1 MSNSNLKIQNI
12 TPENEIES
20 SILQDIKNALEFLE
34 TQNFILQIT
43 EDLKD
48 SPEDYDYTQDDL
60 EQFIFKYEL
69 NS

>member
-20 SILQDIKNALEFLE
+20 SILQDIENALEYPE

-48 SPEDYDYTQDDL
+48 SPEDYDYTQDDFD
-60 EQFIFKYEL
+60 QFIFKYEL

>member
-1 MSNSNLKIQNI
+1 MSNSKIQNI

-20 SILQDIKNALEFLE
+20 SILQDIKTALEFPE

-43 EDLKD
+43 DDLKD
-48 SPEDYDYTQDDL
+48 SPEDYDYTQDDFD
-60 EQFIFKYEL
+60 QFIFKYEL

>member
-20 SILQDIKNALEFLE
+20 SILQDIKIALEFPE

-48 SPEDYDYTQDDL
+48 SPEDYDYTQDDFD
-60 EQFIFKYEL
+60 QFIFKYEL